1 MAGAGH
7 DQRSGANGV
16 RSGPSWRVDTCSVEV
31 EGVGECLNCQSLGL
45 LRLIAQSFLKDE
57 NLNVI
62 FIHVFLNSM
71 YNVILS
77 YATCPVEAFNKAKR
91 RQESGQG
98 SSGG

>member
-7 DQRSGANGV
+7 DRRSGANGA

-31 EGVGECLNCQSLGL
+31 EGVGESQFSQSLG
-45 LRLIAQSFLKDE
+45 F
-57 NLNVI
+57 
-62 FIHVFLNSM
+62 FMTYCPVFFKIRKFKCNFHSRFPNSM
-71 YNVILS
+71 YYVILS
-77 YATCPVEAFNKAKR
+77 QCYMSSRSLNKAKR